1 MIVQELLNVTRD
13 TTWLPWA
20 VQYFFLIGLSVGC
33 FFIALAAQR
42 RGGGTALRVHRLA
55 LLGALTCGLAAPV
68 ALLADLHQPGRFWR
82 FYTNPSL
89 GSWMAWG
96 AFFIPGYLAGLLV
109 YAWAVLKPDLGAA
122 RGEGFLPRLR
132 RLSALGTRP
141 IPGVVAAAA
150 VWTAAFA
157 ILVLL
162 YTGME
167 VMVVRARPLWNTPLL
182 PVQFAVTAVA
192 GSLGLVLVFDRL
204 FGQPDPLLARRVGR
218 MLALSLVVSLAVG
231 AVWFGLGV
239 LEISETHAR
248 ALASVAGYKSWR
260 LTAFW
265 SVAAL
270 VVPAIV
276 ALAFPVR
283 LGWLAGL
290 LAIHA
295 AWMVRW
301 TIFIGGQTIPK
312 TGAGLYAYDLP
323 LGQDGVLGIVGTGG
337 LWLFLLILLS
347 TLLPGHEPSERAES
361 AATAPRHIKP
371 VRI

>member
-1 MIVQELLNVTRD
+1 MIVRELVNVTRD
-13 TTWLPWA
+13 ATWLPWA
-20 VQYFFLIGLSVGC
+20 VQYFLLVGLSVGC

-42 RGGGTALRVHRLA
+42 RGGDAALRLKRLA

-82 FYTNPSL
+82 FYTNPNL

-96 AFFIPGYLAGLLV
+96 AFFIPAYLAGLLA
-109 YAWAVLKPDLGAA
+109 YAWAVLKPDLAA
-122 RGEGFLPRLR
+122 AKGDGLLYRLR
-132 RLSALGTRP
+132 RVAALGPRP
-141 IPGVVAAAA
+141 LPGLVGAAAI
-150 VWTAAFA
+150 WTVAFA
-157 ILVLL
+157 VLVLL

-182 PVQFAVTAVA
+182 PVQFAITAVA

-204 FGQPDPLLARRVGR
+204 FGQPNPLLTRRLSR
-218 MLALSLVVSLAVG
+218 MLALSLVASLAVG
-231 AVWFGLGV
+231 AVWLGLGV

-270 VVPAIV
+270 IVPAIV
-276 ALAFPVR
+276 GLAFPVR
-283 LGWLAGL
+283 FGWLAGL

-301 TIFIGGQTIPK
+301 TIFIGGQTVPK
-312 TGAGLYAYDLP
+312 TGAGLYAYELP
-323 LGQDGVLGIVGTGG
+323 LGNDGLLGIVGTGG

-347 TLLPGHEPSERAES
+347 TLLPGYEPSERADP
-361 AATAPRHIKP
+361 AGLHIKH
-371 VRI
+371 VRT